1 MKRRIFIRNSAAG
14 SLAMTMPVIP
24 DFLSDS
30 PELRFGV
37 AEAGYHMRWY
47 GKNDSTVYPPFGNA
61 LDMLDHCHA
70 IGFGGVQ
77 VNVRNWDKQMVKEI
91 QARQDRL
98 NVFVEGQIRMP
109 KDEGDL
115 LRFEK
120 EIEMAKAAG
129 VDIFRAVC
137 LSGRRYEDF
146 RTLEE
151 FSTFREASIAA
162 IQRAEPVVR
171 KHKVKL
177 ALENH
182 KDWQIGEMIE
192 ILELI
197 GSEWVGVTLDTGNNI
212 SLLEDPMEVVTS
224 LAPYTFSV
232 HLKDMGVEEYEDG
245 FLLSEVNLGDG
256 YLDIKGM
263 IAAIKNKNPDVR
275 FNLEMITRD
284 PLKIPCLTEAYWA
297 TFEQRP
303 AVELASYLHGI
314 RKHKSGEALPRISGQ
329 AQDVQLALEVE
340 NNRTSLLY
348 AKEHYGFI

>member
-1 MKRRIFIRNSAAG
+1 MKRRNFIRNSAAG
-14 SLAMTMPVIP
+14 SLAMAMPVIP
-24 DFLSDS
+24 GFLSPS

-37 AEAGYHMRWY
+37 AEAGYYMRWY
-47 GKNDSTVYPPFGNA
+47 RDLDSKVYPPFGNA
-61 LDMLDHCHA
+61 LHMIDHCHS

-77 VNVRNWDKQMVKEI
+77 VNVRNWDNQMVKEVRV
-91 QARQDRL
+91 RQDKL
-98 NVFVEGQIRMP
+98 NMFVEGQLKMP
-109 KDEGDL
+109 KDDGDL
-115 LRFEK
+115 RRFES
-120 EIEMAKAAG
+120 EIKMAKEAG

-146 RTLEE
+146 HSLEE
-151 FSTFREASIAA
+151 FKAFRKASIAA
-162 IQRAEPVVR
+162 IQLAEPVIK
-171 KHKVKL
+171 KHRVKL

-182 KDWQIGEMIE
+182 KDWRIGEMIE

-212 SLLEDPMEVVTS
+212 SLLDDPMEVVTS

-232 HLKDMGVEEYEDG
+232 HLKDMAVEEYEDG

-256 YLDIKGM
+256 YLDIEGM

-284 PLKIPCLTEAYWA
+284 PLRIPCLTESYWA
-297 TFEQRP
+297 TFEERP

-314 RKHKSGEALPRISGQ
+314 RMNKSKEALPRISGQ
-329 AQDVQLALEVE
+329 PADVQLALEVE
-340 NNRTSLLY
+340 NNRTSLLH
-348 AKEHYGFI
+348 AKKHYGFI